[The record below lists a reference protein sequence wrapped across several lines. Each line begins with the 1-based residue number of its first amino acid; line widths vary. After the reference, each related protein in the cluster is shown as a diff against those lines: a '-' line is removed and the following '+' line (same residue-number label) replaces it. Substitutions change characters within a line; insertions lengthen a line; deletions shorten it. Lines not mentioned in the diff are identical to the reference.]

1 MYIRFLD
8 VRNVDVRDT
17 ETVEEVAYED
27 PCAMGIDTFLDTH
40 VHDCKVMLELRL
52 RDTVQQRSFFD
63 NLR

>member
-8 VRNVDVRDT
+8 VRNVDVGDT

-27 PCAMGIDTFLDTH
+27 PCAMSIDTFLDTH

-63 NLR
+63 NLH

>member
-8 VRNVDVRDT
+8 LRNAGGGNT

-27 PCAMGIDTFLDTH
+27 PCAMSIDAFLDTH
-40 VHDCKVMLELRL
+40 VHDCKVVLELRL